1 MIKVFLVE
9 DEFVIRE
16 GIKKNIDW
24 EGHGYQFV
32 GEASDGEIAYPLI
45 KKEKPDIVIT
55 DIRMPFMN
63 GLELSKLIK
72 KEMPLTEIIILSG
85 FEEFEYAKEAIK
97 LGVAQYLTKP
107 ISGDE
112 LLKELDL
119 LSAKI
124 EENKREREIREK
136 YLSEMKED
144 TVNERKVFFEKLV
157 RAAEPAAKLIQS
169 AEDLNMNLSAVVYSI
184 MLCKAFVHTHSQ
196 YEFSQRLVSIEEEI
210 EEYIDED
217 YVIMFDRD
225 LEGKAFL
232 FKGDSK
238 EQLDR
243 IINEFCEKLK
253 EIFKEYEGIGYF
265 AGIGVY
271 AERLP
276 DITYSYETANKAFTK
291 RYFTDESAIIRS
303 DDISVADLSQEQFNV
318 ENLDVKNLDRSK
330 IKEFLKFG
338 DGNET
343 EYFVDEYIQGL
354 GVNAIKS
361 QMFRQYII
369 MDIYFSVVEFVN
381 TIISDDKEA
390 ILEGFKPDL
399 VRTEEESRNYIVSI
413 INKGIEIIEGGA
425 GKLSVFRSKSPET
438 ATDTLAY
445 CAICLHG
452 RGTALKKGIY
462 VLNYAEYID
471 EIKRSWQSK
480 YESEDLQFMRIW
492 SNSANYLIISGIDYV
507 KFGDFECQTLLRLIQ
522 DRRNPSKSTYIV
534 YGKENLIGTS
544 DFFGRLLS
552 IMKGAE
558 VN

>member
-32 GEASDGEIAYPLI
+32 GEASDGELAYPLI

-107 ISGDE
+107 ISGDD

-119 LSAKI
+119 LSTKI

-169 AEDLNMNLSAVVYSI
+169 AENLNMNLSAVVYSI
-184 MLCKAFVHTHSQ
+184 MLCKASVRTHGQ

-271 AERLP
+271 AERLT

-354 GVNAIKS
+354 GPNAIKS

-369 MDIYFSVVEFVN
+369 MDIYFSVVEFAGS
-381 TIISDDKEA
+381 IISDGSEA

-399 VRTEEESRNYIVSI
+399 VRTEEESRNYIVSL
-413 INKGIEIIEGGA
+413 INKGIEIREGNASGHNSDVVDRVKKYIE
-425 GKLSVFRSKSPET
+425 E
-438 ATDTLAY
+438 
-445 CAICLHG
+445 
-452 RGTALKKGIY
+452 
-462 VLNYAEYID
+462 NYADDELSLNRIASHVNFSPNHLSMVFSQQTGNTLIKYLTDFRINKAKEYLKCTNKKSS
-471 EIKRSWQSK
+471 EISVLVGYKDPHYFSYLFKKTQGVTPT
-480 YESEDLQFMRIW
+480 QFRE
-492 SNSANYLIISGIDYV
+492 G
-507 KFGDFECQTLLRLIQ
+507 
-522 DRRNPSKSTYIV
+522 
-534 YGKENLIGTS
+534 
-544 DFFGRLLS
+544 
-552 IMKGAE
+552 
-558 VN
+558 

>member
-271 AERLP
+271 AERLT

-291 RYFTDESAIIRS
+291 RYFTDESAIIRI

-413 INKGIEIIEGGA
+413 INKGIEIREGNVSGHNSDVVDRVKKYIE
-425 GKLSVFRSKSPET
+425 E
-438 ATDTLAY
+438 
-445 CAICLHG
+445 
-452 RGTALKKGIY
+452 
-462 VLNYAEYID
+462 NYADDELSLNRIASHVNFSPNHLSMVFSQQTGNTLIKYLTDFRINKAKEYLKCTNKKSS
-471 EIKRSWQSK
+471 EISVLVGYKDPHYFSYLFKKTQGVTPT
-480 YESEDLQFMRIW
+480 QFRE
-492 SNSANYLIISGIDYV
+492 G
-507 KFGDFECQTLLRLIQ
+507 
-522 DRRNPSKSTYIV
+522 
-534 YGKENLIGTS
+534 
-544 DFFGRLLS
+544 
-552 IMKGAE
+552 
-558 VN
+558 